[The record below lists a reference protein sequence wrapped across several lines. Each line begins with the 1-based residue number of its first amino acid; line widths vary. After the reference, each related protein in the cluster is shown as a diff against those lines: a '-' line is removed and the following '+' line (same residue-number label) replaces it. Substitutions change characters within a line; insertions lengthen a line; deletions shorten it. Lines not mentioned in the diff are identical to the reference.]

1 MKQKRKSFLYI
12 VAGLILSSSL
22 LQSCDSFLEVEERGR
37 ATIPSFLSDPNGL
50 KAGLTGAYKTLYDY
64 YNSEFTKYPDVAGNM
79 AFLTVTSSGAN
90 MIDQYNYTSAA
101 DQETS
106 AVGHIWRKIFV
117 TLSNVNNIIQY
128 EPVVEASYPTETDQC
143 RNLLGQALFL
153 RALCHFDLCRVYA
166 QPYNYTADA
175 SHLGVP
181 VLTITPGPDDNVSR
195 QSVKQ
200 VYERILEDLGE
211 ASKLLTDQV
220 ATDAHYASLQSVN
233 ALYARVYLYME
244 DWQKAL
250 QHAKLAIHD
259 QKLSQGE
266 DYLKLFDD
274 LAYQGEAVLR
284 LSGQDL
290 MGGLRS
296 FYESSCVPADTL
308 LSLYDKEDIRLML
321 LNRDDTVKCLKYR
334 ATKIPDNQPTRND
347 PFVFRLSELYLTA
360 AEAACNLGQYDVART
375 YVGAIVSRAVG
386 EQRSNDIL
394 SECTDANLINLIRK
408 ERIKELCFE
417 GHQLYDI
424 TRWKQDLVRENK
436 TNSVV
441 KQMKYPSDYFVL
453 PIPQAELNA
462 NTNMQPNPTVNQ

>member
-1 MKQKRKSFLYI
+1 
-12 VAGLILSSSL
+12 
-22 LQSCDSFLEVEERGR
+22 
-37 ATIPSFLSDPNGL
+37 
-50 KAGLTGAYKTLYDY
+50 
-64 YNSEFTKYPDVAGNM
+64 
-79 AFLTVTSSGAN
+79 
-90 MIDQYNYTSAA
+90 
-101 DQETS
+101 
-106 AVGHIWRKIFV
+106 
-117 TLSNVNNIIQY
+117 
-128 EPVVEASYPTETDQC
+128 
-143 RNLLGQALFL
+143 
-153 RALCHFDLCRVYA
+153 
-166 QPYNYTADA
+166 
-175 SHLGVP
+175 
-181 VLTITPGPDDNVSR
+181 SR

-250 QHAKLAIHD
+250 QYAKLAIHD

-375 YVGAIVSRAVG
+375 YVGAIISRAVG

-394 SECTDANLINLIRK
+394 SEYTDANLINLIRK